1 MCHEFWRY
9 EQERAEEEEARKRA
23 QEMIDKA
30 RAAPPAAPKQPVTA
44 ETEEETLPA

>member
-23 QEMIDKA
+23 QEIIDKA
-30 RAAPPAAPKQPVTA
+30 RAAPPTPKEPVA
-44 ETEEETLPA
+44 VEKVEETLPA

>member
-30 RAAPPAAPKQPVTA
+30 RVAPPTPKQPVTA
-44 ETEEETLPA
+44 ETEEEAVPA